1 MLHRVVIACALAVA
15 VGAAAQPAAAPPPP
29 ALSGRT
35 VQGAAF
41 DLAALRGK
49 VVLLFFWSTDCPVC
63 LDKLPELRRNLEG
76 WRGRD
81 FVIVAV
87 SQDRV
92 GADLQDYLR
101 IRDRVAPPDAQMPV
115 VWRRDPAHRDD
126 FGELPARAPTTIVLD
141 RQGRVA
147 LRQHGRVP
155 ADLWN
160 DIADLV
166 LN

>member
-1 MLHRVVIACALAVA
+1 MRWPLPWARRRSRLPHRRRPRS
-15 VGAAAQPAAAPPPP
+15 AAARCRGRRSIWPPCAA
-29 ALSGRT
+29 RWCC
-35 VQGAAF
+35 
-41 DLAALRGK
+41 
-49 VVLLFFWSTDCPVC
+49 WSTDCPVC

-87 SQDRV
+87 NQDRV
-92 GADLQDYLR
+92 GTDLQHYLR

-141 RQGRVA
+141 RLGRVV

-155 ADLWN
+155 TDLWN